1 MRVLLVDDEPG
12 VRLLVGKRLSR
23 CGWRVDKVL
32 DGEEA
37 LNASHRVDYDA
48 IVLDQRLPGRSGLEV
63 VHELDEDVPVVLF
76 TAHLDDTVR
85 AAADDAGC
93 RVIDKTDLDG
103 LVAALEDV
111 AHPA

>member
-12 VRLLVGKRLSR
+12 VRLLVGKRLTR
-23 CGWRVDKVL
+23 CGWQVDKVL

-37 LNASHRVDYDA
+37 LDASHRVDYDA

-63 VHELDEDVPVVLF
+63 VEELDHDVPVVLF

-85 AAADDAGC
+85 AAAHDAGC
-93 RVIDKTDLDG
+93 HVVDKTDLDR
-103 LVAALEDV
+103 LVAVIEDV
-111 AHPA
+111 AGAH